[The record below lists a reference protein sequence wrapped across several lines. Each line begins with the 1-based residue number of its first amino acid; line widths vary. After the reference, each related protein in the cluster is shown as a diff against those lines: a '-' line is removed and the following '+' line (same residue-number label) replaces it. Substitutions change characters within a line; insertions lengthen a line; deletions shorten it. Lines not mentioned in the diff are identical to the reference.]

1 MSQAGA
7 ARARVV
13 DRTDWVRANLSSYQR
28 LLRPM
33 LSRMEDKL
41 DGPVATLSGKVAA
54 VELGALL
61 GWMSTRVL
69 GQYDLLVLEDENPE
83 DQDLVY
89 YVGPNILG
97 LEKRHSFPPTSS
109 GCGSRCT
116 RSPTAPSSPAFRG
129 CVSTSSASSTS
140 CSKPPTRIRP
150 SCSPR
155 SGGVADS
162 LRTRTN
168 PLKEGGLA
176 ALFASTEQLAV
187 MDQVGGLMSLLE
199 GHGDVT
205 MDRAAASAIP
215 SAERFARVLRSRRV
229 RGERRGP
236 KILQRLIGLEA
247 KLAQYEQGERFIAA
261 VEAVGRPA
269 APEPGLRPAR
279 EPAVDAGD
287 QGSVD
292 VAGPGLTDRFGRV
305 TGSRRTRVGSAVTVS
320 SDPIRID
327 PVRSRRRPPAR
338 AVHDSHPRAPRWCA
352 GSRAAPTR
360 PRCSPWRSR
369 PGWSSRPS
377 TSTTACD
384 AAVPRDGHH
393 VAPLAHRRGVRRSD
407 PCRRGG
413 RARTEPGGAGPHGPP
428 SGPAARRRCSVT
440 PPTTRPRPC

>member
-1 MSQAGA
+1 VTDTIDWKLAEKVADRVSGSDPFASSYHAVRMESDFESLTTIAQAHVEAEVGFVSQAGA

-41 DGPVATLSGKVAA
+41 DGPVATLSGKIAA

-97 LEKRHSFPPTSS
+97 LEKRHSFPPDEFRLWIALHEVTHRTQFT
-109 GCGSRCT
+109 GVPWLREHFLGLVNQLLEAAD
-116 RSPTAPSSPAFRG
+116 PDPAKLFAAVGR
-129 CVSTSSASSTS
+129 
-140 CSKPPTRIRP
+140 
-150 SCSPR
+150 
-155 SGGVADS
+155 VADS

-205 MDRAAASAIP
+205 MDRAAASSIP
-215 SAERFARVLRSRRV
+215 SADRFARVLRSRRAEANPAV
-229 RGERRGP
+229 

-261 VEAVGRPA
+261 VEAVGGPQLLNQA
-269 APEPGLRPAR
+269 F
-279 EPAVDAGD
+279 
-287 QGSVD
+287 
-292 VAGPGLTDRFGRV
+292 AGPENLPSMPEIKD
-305 TGSRRTRVGSAVTVS
+305 
-320 SDPIRID
+320 
-327 PVRSRRRPPAR
+327 
-338 AVHDSHPRAPRWCA
+338 
-352 GSRAAPTR
+352 
-360 PRCSPWRSR
+360 
-369 PGWSSRPS
+369 PS
-377 TSTTACD
+377 TWLARVSPTAS
-384 AAVPRDGHH
+384 AA
-393 VAPLAHRRGVRRSD
+393 
-407 PCRRGG
+407 
-413 RARTEPGGAGPHGPP
+413 
-428 SGPAARRRCSVT
+428 
-440 PPTTRPRPC
+440 